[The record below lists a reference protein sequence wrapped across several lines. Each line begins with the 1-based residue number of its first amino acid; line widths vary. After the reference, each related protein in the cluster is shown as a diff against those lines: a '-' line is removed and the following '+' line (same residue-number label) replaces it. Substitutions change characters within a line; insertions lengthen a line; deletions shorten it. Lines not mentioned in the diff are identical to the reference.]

1 MKLCSVWGGN
11 GGFGKEAE
19 MKSDLW
25 YALKVRPR
33 FERVVVAHLRS
44 RGYDPFLPTY
54 ITKRQWS
61 DRIKSLELPLF
72 PGYLFCQIDLRSR
85 LPILTA
91 PGVNYIVGMG
101 RAPEP
106 VAEQEIES
114 IRAIV
119 GSGLY
124 YEPYPYLTAGQLVRV
139 EHGALVGLIGRVVDV
154 KSSSRLIVSINLLMR
169 SVSAEID
176 RSWVEPVD
184 NLAFTRHLRVE
195 RTTPSLTASSFAP
208 FERKLS

>member
-1 MKLCSVWGGN
+1 MK
-11 GGFGKEAE
+11 A
-19 MKSDLW
+19 DLW

-61 DRIKSLELPLF
+61 DRVKSLELPLF
-72 PGYLFCQIDLRSR
+72 PGYLFCQLDLKWR

-91 PGVNYIVGMG
+91 PGVNYIVGVG
-101 RAPEP
+101 RSPEP

-114 IRAIV
+114 IRTIV
-119 GSGLY
+119 SSGLY

-139 EHGALVGLIGRVVDV
+139 ERGALVGLVGRVVDV
-154 KSSSRLIVSINLLMR
+154 KNSSRLVLSINMLMR

-176 RSWVEPVD
+176 RSWVQPID
-184 NLAFTRHLRVE
+184 NVTFNQHFRVE
-195 RTTPSLTASSFAP
+195 KATASLFANSYTP

>member
-1 MKLCSVWGGN
+1 MK
-11 GGFGKEAE
+11 A
-19 MKSDLW
+19 DLW

-33 FERVVVAHLRS
+33 FERVAVAHLRS

-61 DRIKSLELPLF
+61 DRVKSLELPLF
-72 PGYLFCQIDLRSR
+72 PGYLFCRIDLKSR

-106 VAEQEIES
+106 VADQEIES
-114 IRAIV
+114 IRTIV
-119 GSGLY
+119 SSGLY

-139 EHGALVGLIGRVVDV
+139 EHGALAGLIGRVVDV
-154 KSSSRLIVSINLLMR
+154 KNSSRLIISINLLMR

-176 RSWVEPVD
+176 RSWVQPIE
-184 NLAFTRHLRVE
+184 NLTFTQHFRME
-195 RTTPSLTASSFAP
+195 RATASFVASSYAP
-208 FERKLS
+208 FERKLP